1 MTCNSTDLAPSSPAL
16 RRPGFG
22 SLDLGRALKALA
34 AWRDLRRQRRALA
47 ELEAHSLHDIG
58 ITPEDARREALRPF
72 WDGPS
77 YWR

>member
-22 SLDLGRALKALA
+22 RALKALA
-34 AWRDLRRQRRALA
+34 RWRALRHERLALA
-47 ELEAHSLHDIG
+47 ELDAHRLRDIG
-58 ITPEDARREALRPF
+58 ISPEEARREALRPF